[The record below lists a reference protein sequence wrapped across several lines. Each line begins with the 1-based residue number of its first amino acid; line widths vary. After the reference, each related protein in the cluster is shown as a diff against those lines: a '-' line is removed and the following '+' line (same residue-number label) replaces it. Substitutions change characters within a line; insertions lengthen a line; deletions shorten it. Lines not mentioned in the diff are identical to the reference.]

1 MDPISRSITEFC
13 LGLYNKLNR
22 NAKDTNI
29 AFSPMS
35 ISVALGLVHLGARN
49 NTAAQI
55 EKVSIN
61 ETCWDASILLAV
73 PLMEMSGIL
82 AWHMCEGLIENKQE
96 FKHSCCLPS
105 CALCAMILGICLCES
120 HHAPMQTP
128 EHRATAEWEEVIHHS
143 GALWL
148 SPYLLPECGSELRT
162 DTSSHG
168 CYKNPESVSLCG

>member
-13 LGLYNKLNR
+13 LDLYNKLNR

-35 ISVALGLVHLGARN
+35 ISVALALVLLGARN

-61 ETCWDASILLAV
+61 ETCWDACTSFAV
-73 PLMEMSGIL
+73 PLMEMSGTL
-82 AWHMCEGLIENKQE
+82 AWHICEGLTENKQE
-96 FKHSCCLPS
+96 FKHGCCLPS
-105 CALCAMILGICLCES
+105 CASCAVILAICLCEW

-128 EHRATAEWEEVIHHS
+128 EHGATAEWEEVMHHS

-148 SPYLLPECGSELRT
+148 SPNLLPECGSKLWT
-162 DTSSHG
+162 DASSHG
-168 CYKNPESVSLCG
+168 FYKNPESVSLGG